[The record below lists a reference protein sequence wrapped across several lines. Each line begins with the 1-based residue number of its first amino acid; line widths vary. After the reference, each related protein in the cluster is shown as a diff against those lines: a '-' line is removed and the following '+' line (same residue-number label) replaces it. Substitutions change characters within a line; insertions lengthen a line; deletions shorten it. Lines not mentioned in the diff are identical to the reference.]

1 MILNKD
7 NSKISAKEAARDIVA
22 ETLNA
27 NINNWKQT
35 LENAGFELKIKEGS
49 NEETKIEEQTE
60 KLMER
65 IFKTIKREFS
75 PSDSEES
82 EDEVTDEDLMNEEDL
97 EDEDVADELEDSD
110 EDNSE
115 DMEDNSDEDS
125 EEEEEIVK
133 PSKKKVAPKKKAV
146 VKKAVKKKVVAKK
159 KGKK

>member
-65 IFKTIKREFS
+65 IFKTLKREFS

-82 EDEVTDEDLMNEEDL
+82 EDEVTDEDLMNE
-97 EDEDVADELEDSD
+97 DEEEEEVADELEDSD
-110 EDNSE
+110 EETE
-115 DMEDNSDEDS
+115 DEDDS

-146 VKKAVKKKVVAKK
+146 KKAVKKKVVAKK

>member
-82 EDEVTDEDLMNEEDL
+82 EDEVTDEDLMNEEEDDS
-97 EDEDVADELEDSD
+97 EDEDVANELEDSD
-110 EDNSE
+110 EESE
-115 DMEDNSDEDS
+115 DEDDS
-125 EEEEEIVK
+125 EEDKEEIVK
-133 PSKKKVAPKKKAV
+133 PSKKKVATKKKAV
-146 VKKAVKKKVVAKK
+146 VKKAVKKKVAPKK

>member
-65 IFKTIKREFS
+65 IF
-75 PSDSEES
+75 
-82 EDEVTDEDLMNEEDL
+82 
-97 EDEDVADELEDSD
+97 
-110 EDNSE
+110 
-115 DMEDNSDEDS
+115 
-125 EEEEEIVK
+125 
-133 PSKKKVAPKKKAV
+133 
-146 VKKAVKKKVVAKK
+146 
-159 KGKK
+159 

>member
-65 IFKTIKREFS
+65 IFKTLKREFS

-82 EDEVTDEDLMNEEDL
+82 EDEVTDEDLMNE
-97 EDEDVADELEDSD
+97 DEEEEEVADELEDSD
-110 EDNSE
+110 EESKDE
-115 DMEDNSDEDS
+115 DDS

-146 VKKAVKKKVVAKK
+146 KKAVKKKVVAKK

>member
-65 IFKTIKREFS
+65 IFKTLKREFS
-75 PSDSEES
+75 PTDSEES
-82 EDEVTDEDLMNEEDL
+82 EDEVTDEDLMNEEEEDDS

-110 EDNSE
+110 EESE
-115 DMEDNSDEDS
+115 DEEDS
-125 EEEEEIVK
+125 EEEEEEIVK

>member
-65 IFKTIKREFS
+65 IFKTLKREFS

-82 EDEVTDEDLMNEEDL
+82 EDEVTDEDLMNEDEDS

-110 EDNSE
+110 EETE
-115 DMEDNSDEDS
+115 DEDDS

>member
-65 IFKTIKREFS
+65 IFKTLKREFS

-82 EDEVTDEDLMNEEDL
+82 EDEVTDEDLMNE
-97 EDEDVADELEDSD
+97 DEEEEEEEEVADELEDSD
-110 EDNSE
+110 EESKDE
-115 DMEDNSDEDS
+115 DDS

-133 PSKKKVAPKKKAV
+133 PSKKKVA
-146 VKKAVKKKVVAKK
+146 VKKVES
-159 KGKK
+159 

>member
-65 IFKTIKREFS
+65 IFKTLKREFS

-82 EDEVTDEDLMNEEDL
+82 EDEVTDEDLMNEDEDS
-97 EDEDVADELEDSD
+97 EDEDVADERR
-110 EDNSE
+110 
-115 DMEDNSDEDS
+115 
-125 EEEEEIVK
+125 K
-133 PSKKKVAPKKKAV
+133 RR
-146 VKKAVKKKVVAKK
+146 
-159 KGKK
+159 

>member
-65 IFKTIKREFS
+65 IFKTLKREFS

-82 EDEVTDEDLMNEEDL
+82 EDEVTDEDLMNEDEDS

-115 DMEDNSDEDS
+115 DSDEDNS

-146 VKKAVKKKVVAKK
+146 VKKAAVKKKVVAKK

>member
-65 IFKTIKREFS
+65 IFKTLKREFS

-82 EDEVTDEDLMNEEDL
+82 EDEVTDEDLMNEDEDS

-110 EDNSE
+110 EESE
-115 DMEDNSDEDS
+115 DEEDS

>member
-65 IFKTIKREFS
+65 IFKTLKREFS

-82 EDEVTDEDLMNEEDL
+82 EDEVTDEDLMNEEDS

-110 EDNSE
+110 EESE
-115 DMEDNSDEDS
+115 EDDS
-125 EEEEEIVK
+125 EEEVK
-133 PSKKKVAPKKKAV
+133 PSKKKVAPKKKAI
-146 VKKAVKKKVVAKK
+146 VKKVAKKKAVAKK

>member
-35 LENAGFELKIKEGS
+35 LESAGFELKIKEGS

-65 IFKTIKREFS
+65 IFKTLKREFS

-82 EDEVTDEDLMNEEDL
+82 EDEVTDEDLMNEDEDS

-115 DMEDNSDEDS
+115 DEDDS

>member
-65 IFKTIKREFS
+65 IFKTLKREFS

-82 EDEVTDEDLMNEEDL
+82 EDEVTDEDLMNEEEEDDS

-110 EDNSE
+110 EESE
-115 DMEDNSDEDS
+115 DEEDS